1 MTTMILFNVLLVAVL
16 ACLIKP
22 GLLARYTGGEPW
34 PRWIF
39 LVVLLVLSYLS
50 PYGPQQEVQQVQNRP
65 STPVDT
71 GPSVVEAAA
80 ATTPVEVAAEIP

>member
-39 LVVLLVLSYLS
+39 LVALVVLVYVS
-50 PYGPQQEVQQVQNRP
+50 PYARPPQEAPQAQAVQP
-65 STPVDT
+65 PDT
-71 GPSVVEAAA
+71 APSVAPAAAATPVEAAA
-80 ATTPVEVAAEIP
+80 AAP

>member
-39 LVVLLVLSYLS
+39 LVALVVLVYVS
-50 PYGPQQEVQQVQNRP
+50 PYGRPPQEAQQAQAAP
-65 STPVDT
+65 PPDT
-71 GPSVVEAAA
+71 ATPSVAPAAAATPVEAAA
-80 ATTPVEVAAEIP
+80 AAP

>member
-39 LVVLLVLSYLS
+39 LVALVVLVYVS
-50 PYGPQQEVQQVQNRP
+50 PYARPPQEAPQAQAVQP
-65 STPVDT
+65 PDSTP
-71 GPSVVEAAA
+71 SVAPAAAATPVEAAA
-80 ATTPVEVAAEIP
+80 AAP